1 MKTLLKKFSFENVT
15 GIYSLDRLMYVLDED
30 LVEIKNI
37 AESSKSFYKPKRELK
52 GTKVRKIDR
61 PFGRL
66 KDVQQ
71 KIDNTILKKVPVP
84 EHMYGSV
91 TGKTIQD
98 NAKLHLKQKVVVS
111 IDLRDCFPNTD
122 NNLVYAVFRER
133 LRYSKS
139 CLLYTSIVL

>member
-84 EHMYGSV
+84 EHMYLSL
-91 TGKTIQD
+91 I
-98 NAKLHLKQKVVVS
+98 H
-111 IDLRDCFPNTD
+111 I
-122 NNLVYAVFRER
+122 
-133 LRYSKS
+133 
-139 CLLYTSIVL
+139 